1 MSYFFSSL
9 YSNAHSF
16 LLRCFYFGHDWLK
29 RSRFCAHTTMKKAKK
44 KKKKTKEMWSSISL
58 IMTCIQVVRYYFGR
72 CCGNNLKQNDM
83 RSLEHNLIWWLYGN
97 LVIASHTI
105 TVITPHTHTHIYFLV
120 WIVGFWLT
128 ELCTECFI
136 IWNFSFTFSSMAL
149 DLFRSFVTISVFE
162 HLSNDG
168 TTRAWE

>member
-1 MSYFFSSL
+1 MLVLFFVSSGFYLVNFFLFFVCNFILMWCLNKMMKCFPFYFHQKTHRVVFFSSL

-29 RSRFCAHTTMKKAKK
+29 RSRFCAHTTMKKAK

-120 WIVGFWLT
+120 WIVGF
-128 ELCTECFI
+128 
-136 IWNFSFTFSSMAL
+136 
-149 DLFRSFVTISVFE
+149 
-162 HLSNDG
+162 
-168 TTRAWE
+168 